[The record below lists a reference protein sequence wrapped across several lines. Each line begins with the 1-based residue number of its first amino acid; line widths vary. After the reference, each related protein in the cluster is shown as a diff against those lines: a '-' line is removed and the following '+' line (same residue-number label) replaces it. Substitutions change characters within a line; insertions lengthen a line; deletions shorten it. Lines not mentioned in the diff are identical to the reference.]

1 MFACG
6 DKLKRNFRLDLYP
19 QYKANRLTVK
29 RNYRLDTIKNYIRN
43 VLYKELK
50 LEEDHGYKFVTVEGA
65 EGDDVIATL
74 MTYFAKDYA
83 ASILISSDRDFL

>member
-1 MFACG
+1 M
-6 DKLKRNFRLDLYP
+6 
-19 QYKANRLTVK
+19 TVK

-74 MTYFAKDYA
+74 MTYFAKNYA
-83 ASILISSDRDFL
+83 ASILISSDRDFV